1 MTGRPSGPPNVR
13 PPLGLY
19 VEALATLIV
28 ASLAIR
34 LVPFA
39 KVAGWAVG
47 RRYDRNDRRGDVAAV
62 RRVTLAWCRRVPWRA
77 LCMEQGVTAAHM
89 LSRRGAAVDLHYG
102 AAMIGGNL
110 EAHVWVRSA
119 GLPVTGCENASDF
132 NLLSHFSNGP
142 SS

>member
-1 MTGRPSGPPNVR
+1 MTGRSSRLSSVR

-19 VEALATLIV
+19 VEALATLIG

-47 RRYDRNDRRGDVAAV
+47 RRYDRDERPGDAKAV

-89 LSRRGAAVDLHYG
+89 LSRRGAAVELNYG

-119 GLPVTGCENASDF
+119 GQPVTGCENASDF
-132 NLLSHFSNGP
+132 VLLSHFSNGP